1 MGSKNLTTAVQSY
14 AVTGDEQYYQNY
26 MKELNEDKNR
36 DIAWAG
42 LQDNDIEASEW
53 AMLEEIA
60 AMSDEDAQSIY
71 DIHNRIAAF
80 VKNEVKNYA
89 KGYSRQRMIEQL
101 NELVDILDARVS
113 MKLIEDGEWNPEEE
127 KNRPALE
134 NNYTDKPG
142 DDNTGD
148 DNNDEDNNGG
158 DVVEPAPQNFFVRL
172 IQMIIAFFKRLFGIQ

>member
-1 MGSKNLTTAVQSY
+1 
-14 AVTGDEQYYQNY
+14 
-26 MKELNEDKNR
+26 MKR
-36 DIAWAG
+36 FIR
-42 LQDNDIEASEW
+42 ASEDYTDL
-53 AMLEEIA
+53 LEDYSELRSYLKAFVEEAKEVLA

-142 DDNTGD
+142 NDNTGD
-148 DNNDEDNNGG
+148 DDNNEDNNGG